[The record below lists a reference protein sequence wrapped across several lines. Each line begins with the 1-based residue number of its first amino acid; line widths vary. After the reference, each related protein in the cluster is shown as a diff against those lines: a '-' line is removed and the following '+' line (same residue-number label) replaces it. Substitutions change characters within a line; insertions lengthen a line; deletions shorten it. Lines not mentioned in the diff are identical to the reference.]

1 MAPRAMLIT
10 RIGQAR
16 PTEKVYHFRVP
27 QGNKLAPLHSGART
41 VSGDRIATTHRNPRL
56 LRMQSLLDA
65 TRRDAISAVKAW
77 RLWTMLG
84 WNDIRQRYRRSTL
97 GPFWITLSVAVFI
110 GVLGVIYSRIF
121 HVEVE
126 TYLPF
131 LTVGYVTWGFISQVV
146 NESCGSFQEGERLIK
161 QIRLPYGLYVFRVI
175 WRNFIIFLHT
185 VVIFIP
191 VALLF
196 RVSVGF
202 TVFLVV
208 PGLILLLANL
218 SWVAL
223 TLAIVAAR
231 FRDITQ
237 IVVTLTQIM
246 LFATPI
252 MWPVSTLGGSTWIAE
267 INPLY
272 HLIELV
278 RAPLL
283 GSAPAPLSWAVAIGM
298 FVAGLALALLLLKRA
313 SRRIVFWV

>member
-1 MAPRAMLIT
+1 LS
-10 RIGQAR
+10 RI
-16 PTEKVYHFRVP
+16 ESFLDV
-27 QGNKLAPLHSGART
+27 
-41 VSGDRIATTHRNPRL
+41 THR
-56 LRMQSLLDA
+56 DA
-65 TRRDAISAVKAW
+65 VSALKAW

-97 GPFWITLSVAVFI
+97 GPFWITLSVAFFI

-121 HVEVE
+121 HVNAE

-131 LTVGYVTWGFISQVV
+131 LTVGYVTWGFISQVI
-146 NESCGSFQEGERLIK
+146 NESCGAFQEGERLIK
-161 QIRLPYGLYVFRVI
+161 QIRLPYGLYVLRVV

-185 VVIFIP
+185 IVIFIP

-196 RVSVGF
+196 RVSPGL
-202 TVFLVV
+202 TAFLVV
-208 PGLILLLANL
+208 PGLVLLLANL
-218 SWVAL
+218 GWVAL
-223 TLAIVAAR
+223 MLAILAAR

-237 IVVTLTQIM
+237 IVATLTQIM

-267 INPLY
+267 VNPLY

-283 GSAPAPLSWAVAIGM
+283 GDAPTPLSWAVAIGM
-298 FVAGLALALLLLKRA
+298 LAAGSALALLLLNRA
-313 SRRIVFWV
+313 AKRIVFWV

>member
-1 MAPRAMLIT
+1 MYSFLD
-10 RIGQAR
+10 
-16 PTEKVYHFRVP
+16 V
-27 QGNKLAPLHSGART
+27 
-41 VSGDRIATTHRNPRL
+41 THR
-56 LRMQSLLDA
+56 DA
-65 TRRDAISAVKAW
+65 VSALKAW

-97 GPFWITLSVAVFI
+97 GPFWITLSVALFI

-131 LTVGYVTWGFISQVV
+131 LTAGYVTWGFITQVI

-161 QIRLPYGLYVFRVI
+161 QIRLPYGLYVFRVV

-185 VVIFIP
+185 IVIFIP

-196 RVSVGF
+196 RVSPGF
-202 TVFLVV
+202 TAFLAV
-208 PGLILLLANL
+208 PGLVLLLANL

-223 TLAIVAAR
+223 TLAILAAR

-237 IVVTLTQIM
+237 IVATVTQIL

-252 MWPVSTLGGSTWIAE
+252 MWPISTLGGASWIAE
-267 INPLY
+267 VNPLY

-283 GSAPAPLSWAVAIGM
+283 GSAPDPLSWAVAIGM
-298 FVAGLALALLLLKRA
+298 LVVGSALSLLLLNRA
-313 SRRIVFWV
+313 SKRIVFWV